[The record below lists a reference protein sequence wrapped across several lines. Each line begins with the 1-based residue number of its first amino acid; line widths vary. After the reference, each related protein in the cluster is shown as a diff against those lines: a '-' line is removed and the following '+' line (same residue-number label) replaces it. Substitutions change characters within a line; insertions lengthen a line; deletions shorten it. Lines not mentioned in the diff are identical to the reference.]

1 MAVMVWSPR
10 LRFEVLK
17 EAVPLFKGTCA
28 RASDPSW
35 KVTMPV
41 GVVDPP
47 VTVAVKETD
56 CPGAEGSGEELS
68 VVVVA
73 KAWTFWR
80 SATLPAGKFASP
92 L

>member
-1 MAVMVWSPR
+1 VTIWSPR
-10 LRFEVLK
+10 PRLEVVK
-17 EAVPLFKGTCA
+17 EAVPLFKGTCVKVF
-28 RASDPSW
+28 DPSW

-56 CPGAEGSGEELS
+56 CPGAAGLGEELKD
-68 VVVVA
+68 VVVA
-73 KAWTFWR
+73 NAWTFWR
-80 SATLPAGKFASP
+80 SAALPAGKFPSP